1 MHGNEWIAAIGSAC
15 AELPSLARNVRSVP
29 QPSAQARTAIQ
40 QRTSAGMRTSV
51 RAPST
56 GTIQLDP
63 EPKPVPAPTN
73 GAAA

>member
-1 MHGNEWIAAIGSAC
+1 MREQV
-15 AELPSLARNVRSVP
+15 LPSLSRHARSIP
-29 QPSAQARTAIQ
+29 EPSAQARTAIQ
-40 QRTSAGMRTSV
+40 QRTAGMRTGV
-51 RAPST
+51 RAANT